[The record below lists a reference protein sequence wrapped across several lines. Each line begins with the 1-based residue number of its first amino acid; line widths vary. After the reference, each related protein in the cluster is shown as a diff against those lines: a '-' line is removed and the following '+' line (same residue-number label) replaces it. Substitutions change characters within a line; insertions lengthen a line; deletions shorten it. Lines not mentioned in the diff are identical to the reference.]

1 MDSRLPPDV
10 RDGVRDALPLLLGIV
25 PFALVAG
32 VAGVEAGLTPLQ
44 TVGLSV
50 IVFAGASQLAAI
62 ELLGSDAALGV
73 VVLTVVVINLR
84 MLMYSAS
91 IAPYFRD
98 LSARVRAGCAYLLT
112 DQAYALALARYVGEL
127 DGDGTADRDGDRTVD
142 RDSDADGSTG
152 EARTRRP
159 YYYLGVAL
167 TLWVVWQAGTVVG
180 VVFGA
185 AVPDG
190 WRLGFAVPLV
200 FLALLVPAVSDAPS
214 LAAAVAAAAVA
225 VGGAGLPF
233 NAGLIAGG
241 VVGVLVGVGAEA
253 VGLGDDVGDGGNGND
268 GDGDIGDDGHIG
280 DGNGGDRDGGE
291 DGDRDGGDR

>member
-1 MDSRLPPDV
+1 MDSLLPPDL
-10 RDGVRDALPLLLGIV
+10 RDGVRDALPLLLGII

-32 VAGVEAGLTPLQ
+32 VAGIEAGLTPVQ

-50 IVFAGASQLAAI
+50 VVFAGASQLAI
-62 ELLGSDAALGV
+62 IDLLSRDAALGV
-73 VVLTVVVINLR
+73 VFLTAIVINLR

-91 IAPYFRD
+91 IAPYFRR
-98 LSARVRAGCAYLLT
+98 LSVRVRTACAYLLT
-112 DQAYALALARYVGEL
+112 DQAFALSLARYTT
-127 DGDGTADRDGDRTVD
+127 DSDRDT
-142 RDSDADGSTG
+142 A
-152 EARTRRP
+152 TRRP

-214 LAAAVAAAAVA
+214 LAAAVVAAAVA
-225 VGGAGLPF
+225 VAGAGLPF
-233 NAGLIAGG
+233 NAGLLVGA
-241 VVGVLVGVGAEA
+241 VVGVTAGLVAEA
-253 VGLGDDVGDGGNGND
+253 VSDRDAAAADSGGDGS
-268 GDGDIGDDGHIG
+268 
-280 DGNGGDRDGGE
+280 
-291 DGDRDGGDR
+291 

>member
-1 MDSRLPPDV
+1 MDSRLPPGL

-62 ELLGSDAALGV
+62 DLLGRDAALGV
-73 VVLTVVVINLR
+73 VVITVVVINLR

-112 DQAYALALARYVGEL
+112 DQAYALALARY
-127 DGDGTADRDGDRTVD
+127 TGDR
-142 RDSDADGSTG
+142 
-152 EARTRRP
+152 ELRRP
-159 YYYLGVAL
+159 YYYLGVAV

-200 FLALLVPAVSDAPS
+200 FLALLVPAVSDAPE
-214 LAAAVAAAAVA
+214 LAAAVVAAAVA
-225 VGGAGLPF
+225 VAGAGLPF
-233 NAGLIAGG
+233 NAGLLAGAG
-241 VVGVLVGVGAEA
+241 VGVAVGIGAEA
-253 VGLGDDVGDGGNGND
+253 VVPGA
-268 GDGDIGDDGHIG
+268 GDDGDPTEGH
-280 DGNGGDRDGGE
+280 R
-291 DGDRDGGDR
+291 

>member
-1 MDSRLPPDV
+1 MDSRLPPDL
-10 RDGVRDALPLLLGIV
+10 RDGVRDTLPLLLGIV

-50 IVFAGASQLAAI
+50 VVFAGASQLAAI
-62 ELLGSDAALGV
+62 DLLGRDAALGV

-98 LSARVRAGCAYLLT
+98 LSTRVRAGCAYLLT
-112 DQAYALALARYVGEL
+112 DQAYALAVARY
-127 DGDGTADRDGDRTVD
+127 
-142 RDSDADGSTG
+142 TG
-152 EARTRRP
+152 ERDRPADERTRRP
-159 YYYLGVAL
+159 YYYLGVGA

-200 FLALLVPAVSDAPS
+200 FLALLVPAVSDAPN
-214 LAAAVAAAAVA
+214 LVAAVVAAVVA
-225 VGGAGLPF
+225 VAGAGLDY
-233 NAGLIAGG
+233 NAGLILGG
-241 VVGVLVGVGAEA
+241 VVGVVAGIAA
-253 VGLGDDVGDGGNGND
+253 DRAGLGD
-268 GDGDIGDDGHIG
+268 
-280 DGNGGDRDGGE
+280 GGE
-291 DGDRDGGDR
+291 SDSAEGHR